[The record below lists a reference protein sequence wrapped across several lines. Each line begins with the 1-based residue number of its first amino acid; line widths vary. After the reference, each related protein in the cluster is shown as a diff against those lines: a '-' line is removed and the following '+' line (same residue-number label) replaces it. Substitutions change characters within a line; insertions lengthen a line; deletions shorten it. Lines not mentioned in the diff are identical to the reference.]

1 MGSIIKASCE
11 CGFESEDLFIGVGF
25 LDVNHDRY
33 LAPAVCLNCHKIFV
47 KSYKK
52 KYSRCSS
59 CRKKVVF
66 YNAPNLQAESNSSSQ
81 SNSKKEDEFSLPDTT
96 YLCPKCGK
104 MTMKF
109 YDAGNWD

>member
-47 KSYKK
+47 KNYKK
-52 KYSRCSS
+52 KYPRCSS

-66 YNAPNLQAESNSSSQ
+66 YNDPKLQAESKNPMQ
-81 SNSKKEDEFSLPDTT
+81 SDERDEGFSLPDTT
-96 YLCPKCGK
+96 YLCPQCEKK
-104 MTMKF
+104 TMRF
-109 YDAGNWD
+109 VDIGCWD